1 MGGKVSQVEHLEEVE
16 VVLTPYQIR
25 LLIAPFNS
33 VLISLSTAI
42 SDSFMLDFFITLI
55 RDQFP

>member
-1 MGGKVSQVEHLEEVE
+1 VGGKVSQVEHLEEVE